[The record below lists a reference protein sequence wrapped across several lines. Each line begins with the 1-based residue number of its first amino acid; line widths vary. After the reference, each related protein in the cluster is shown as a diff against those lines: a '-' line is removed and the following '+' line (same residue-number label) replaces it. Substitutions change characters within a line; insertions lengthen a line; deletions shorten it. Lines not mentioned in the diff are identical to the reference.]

1 MVINSKKYIV
11 KVPTGKTTNDFQF
24 DELLP
29 AFRKYC
35 AKVAQNQATRIA
47 CFTSPLEVPKP
58 ISWAA
63 LLVDL
68 SEQFTDC
75 LGYIEHINT
84 IPADEDGRYLLPRAI
99 YDDFKTLNE
108 VISCVGPAAW
118 NQWDET
124 SKLYW
129 KSCVPRMR
137 MLLEQSKVIEEK

>member
-1 MVINSKKYIV
+1 MTQNGKKYVV

-35 AKVAQNQATRIA
+35 AKVSQNQATRIA
-47 CFTSPLEVPKP
+47 SYTTALEVPQV

-68 SEQFTDC
+68 SEQFSDC
-75 LGYIEHINT
+75 LGYIERINR
-84 IPADEDGRYLLPRAI
+84 IPTDDAGKFLLPRAV
-99 YDDFKTLNE
+99 YEDFRTLNE
-108 VISCVGPAAW
+108 AISCVGPAAW

-137 MLLEQSKVIEEK
+137 MLIENASVTEE

>member
-1 MVINSKKYIV
+1 MTINGKKYIV

-47 CFTSPLEVPKP
+47 GYTNTLEVPQVM
-58 ISWAA
+58 SWAA
-63 LLVDL
+63 LLQDL
-68 SEQFTDC
+68 TGQFTEC
-75 LGYIEHINT
+75 LGYIERINC
-84 IPADEDGRYLLPRAI
+84 IPTDEAGKFLLPRAI
-99 YDDFKTLNE
+99 YEDFRALNE

-137 MLLEQSKVIEEK
+137 MLIENAKVTEE

>member
-1 MVINSKKYIV
+1 MNQNSKKYVV
-11 KVPTGKTTNDFQF
+11 KVPTGKTTNDFRF
-24 DELLP
+24 DDLLP

-47 CFTSPLEVPKP
+47 GYTSALEVPQVM
-58 ISWAA
+58 SWAA
-63 LLVDL
+63 LLNDL
-68 SEQFTDC
+68 AEQFKDC
-75 LGYIEHINT
+75 LGYIEHISNIST
-84 IPADEDGRYLLPRAI
+84 DESGRFLLPRSI
-99 YDDFKTLNE
+99 YEDFRTLNE

-137 MLLEQSKVIEEK
+137 MLIEGAKVIEE

>member
-1 MVINSKKYIV
+1 MTQNGKKYVV
-11 KVPTGKTTNDFQF
+11 KVPAGKTTNDFQF

-47 CFTSPLEVPKP
+47 RYTNTLEIPQV

-63 LLVDL
+63 LLGDL
-68 SEQFTDC
+68 TEQFAEC
-75 LGYIEHINT
+75 LGYIERINR
-84 IPADEDGRYLLPRAI
+84 IPTDEAGKFLLPRAV
-99 YDDFKTLNE
+99 YEDFRTLNE
-108 VISCVGPAAW
+108 VISCVGQGSAL
-118 NQWDET
+118 QWDET

-137 MLLEQSKVIEEK
+137 MLIENAKVTEN

>member
-1 MVINSKKYIV
+1 MIFSLMSCCRLSANT
-11 KVPTGKTTNDFQF
+11 VPRSPRIRR
-24 DELLP
+24 P
-29 AFRKYC
+29 ASP
-35 AKVAQNQATRIA
+35 A
-47 CFTSPLEVPKP
+47 PLEVPKP

-99 YDDFKTLNE
+99 YDDFKALNE

-124 SKLYW
+124 SKPYAYAAGA
-129 KSCVPRMR
+129 V
-137 MLLEQSKVIEEK
+137 QSH

>member
-1 MVINSKKYIV
+1 MTINGKKYIV
-11 KVPTGKTTNDFQF
+11 KVPTGKTTKDFQF

-35 AKVAQNQATRIA
+35 AKVAQNQATCIA
-47 CFTSPLEVPKP
+47 GYTNTLEVPQVMR
-58 ISWAA
+58 WAA
-63 LLVDL
+63 LLQDL
-68 SEQFTDC
+68 TGQFTEC
-75 LGYIEHINT
+75 LGYIERINC
-84 IPADEDGRYLLPRAI
+84 IPTDEAGKFLLPRAI
-99 YDDFKTLNE
+99 YEDFRTLNE

-137 MLLEQSKVIEEK
+137 MLIENAKVTEE

>member
-1 MVINSKKYIV
+1 MVINGKKYIV

-35 AKVAQNQATRIA
+35 AKVAQNQATHIA
-47 CFTSPLEVPKP
+47 SYTSTLEVPKP

-68 SEQFTDC
+68 SEQFT
-75 LGYIEHINT
+75 
-84 IPADEDGRYLLPRAI
+84 ADEDGRYLLPRAI

>member
-1 MVINSKKYIV
+1 MVINGKKYIV

-35 AKVAQNQATRIA
+35 AKVAQNQATRIVSY
-47 CFTSPLEVPKP
+47 TSTLEVPKP

-68 SEQFTDC
+68 SEQFRDC

-84 IPADEDGRYLLPRAI
+84 IPADKDGRYLLPRAV